1 MPSKRSRY
9 NVDEYVAVPVGH
21 TQPSTRHHTQY
32 EMGDALRT
40 SRVKTILNLEHEE
53 PTIHAD
59 AILTDEVEIPDLI
72 QMEDCS
78 DDEGDDVG
86 PGTSGFDDDIHR
98 ELEAAGLGEIHTTG
112 AMKSKRVRKTHTVRR
127 FLFEPSIFFFSF
139 VSRTILWLPGR
150 RTLIS
155 MSTSSCGL
163 RVLSPNCNALEL
175 DVITQSARRLRGY
188 AASTARTRGYFAKSA
203 SFSCILM
210 PVSHSTESR

>member
-1 MPSKRSRY
+1 
-9 NVDEYVAVPVGH
+9 
-21 TQPSTRHHTQY
+21 
-32 EMGDALRT
+32 MGDALRT

-78 DDEGDDVG
+78 DDEGDDVS

-112 AMKSKRVRKTHTVRR
+112 AMKSKRVRKTHTVH
-127 FLFEPSIFFFSF
+127 PSCPNLLYFSSLLM
-139 VSRTILWLPGR
+139 SRTILWLPGR

-155 MSTSSCGL
+155 MSMSSCGL
-163 RVLSPNCNALEL
+163 RVLSHNCNALEL

-188 AASTARTRGYFAKSA
+188 AASTARTCGYFAKSA

-210 PVSHSTESR
+210 PVSHSTKSR